1 MTSATRAAKHP
12 SRGEAER
19 FVSSLYEL
27 RRELRKDRERDAT
40 QARLLK
46 GYMQTMD
53 IVSLLDGETGIEARL
68 QERQQSGT
76 LDLVLLAQKYP
87 ELVVRLARDGA
98 LKADLTTVDSLPY
111 VGELVDFLRPGAT
124 SFALVLK
131 AAS

>member
-1 MTSATRAAKHP
+1 MTSATRAAEHP

-40 QARLLK
+40 QTRLLK

-53 IVSLLDGETGIEARL
+53 EVRLLDGETGIEARL

-124 SFALVLK
+124 SYALVFK
-131 AAS
+131 AAP

>member
-1 MTSATRAAKHP
+1 MTSATRAAEHP

-40 QARLLK
+40 QTRLLK

-53 IVSLLDGETGIEARL
+53 EVRLLDGETGIEARL

>member
-1 MTSATRAAKHP
+1 MTSATRAAEHP

-40 QARLLK
+40 QTRLLK
-46 GYMQTMD
+46 GYMQTMAE
-53 IVSLLDGETGIEARL
+53 VRLLDGETGIEARL

-124 SFALVLK
+124 SYALVFK
-131 AAS
+131 AAP